1 MNPLHVLSA
10 PESAYVGTQ
19 AVRLARLD
27 SLRDDLRLTGERAF
41 LKVDVQGYELEVLQ
55 GAVESLADV
64 LAVECE
70 LSLAPLY
77 EGQALFA
84 DLVEWLRAP
93 GFVLVGLESVHFDA
107 RSGELLQVNGL
118 FTRPG
123 A

>member
-1 MNPLHVLSA
+1 
-10 PESAYVGTQ
+10 
-19 AVRLARLD
+19 
-27 SLRDDLRLTGERAF
+27 
-41 LKVDVQGYELEVLQ
+41 
-55 GAVESLADV
+55 VESLADV